1 MNIRTLIVDDEALA
15 RRRLTQLLRDFPS
28 VQIIGESADGI
39 DAFEKI
45 RTLEPDLV
53 FLDVQMPECDGFGV
67 LQRLSTEHLPSI
79 VFTTAYDHHAVLA
92 FEQNA
97 LDYLV
102 KPITSTRFRTTLER
116 VLRHFELKEENASAK
131 GILRLLADTNATQ
144 EDPQYA
150 NRLTIRHDDKV
161 IVLKV
166 SEIDSIESAGNYV
179 AITAGKATHIHR
191 DTLGGLEK
199 QLNPKTFFRISRS
212 AIVNLDRVQELQPMF
227 RGESVLVLADGRTIK
242 VTRRLRDLEQA
253 LRFG

>member
-1 MNIRTLIVDDEALA
+1 MNIRTLIVDDESLA
-15 RRRLTQLLRDFPS
+15 RKRLTQLLRDFPS
-28 VQIIGESADGI
+28 MQIIGESADGI
-39 DAFEKI
+39 DAIEKI
-45 RTLEPDLV
+45 QAHGPDLV

-67 LQRLSTEHLPSI
+67 LQRLSPERLPSI
-79 VFTTAYDHHAVLA
+79 VFTTAYDHHAVKA

-116 VLRHFELKEENASAK
+116 VLRHFELKHENASAK
-131 GILRLLADTNATQ
+131 GILSLLSQRSAPAENT
-144 EDPQYA
+144 QYA
-150 NRLTIRHDDKV
+150 NRLTIRNDDKV

-199 QLNPKTFFRISRS
+199 QLNPQKFCRISRS

-227 RGESVLVLADGRTIK
+227 RGESVLVLADGRTLK

-253 LRFG
+253 LRFA